1 MMAKL
6 LIPAAVAACVGLLP
20 AADFPSV
27 EIANGLIRAK
37 IYLPDAQNGYYRG
50 TRFDWSGVVYSLQYQ
65 EHNYYGPW
73 VQRMDAKVRDFV
85 YEGPDIVGGPC
96 SSISGPVDEFGQMG
110 WEEAKPGGRFIK
122 IGVGALGRRD
132 EDRYD
137 SFRLFEIVDPGKW
150 TIGRSRDSIDF
161 TQQLA
166 DSSSG
171 YGYVYRKA
179 LRLVKGS
186 PEMVLEHSLQNTG
199 TRPIRT
205 TVYNHNFLVLDG
217 QPPGAPLVI
226 TVPFQIQT
234 HRPPNKELAEIRGNR
249 IVYLK
254 TLGDRDVATA
264 PLEGFSDSPADN
276 EIRIENAKLGAGMK
290 ISSDRPLARESWWS
304 IRSVV
309 AVEPYVAIAIEP
321 GAEFSW
327 KSTYRYYTL
336 PEGR

>member
-1 MMAKL
+1 MAK
-6 LIPAAVAACVGLLP
+6 IKVPAAMAVCMGLLP
-20 AADFPSV
+20 AAEFPSA
-27 EIANGLIRAK
+27 EIANGRIRAK

-50 TRFDWSGVVYSLQYQ
+50 TRFDWSGVVYSLQYKR
-65 EHNYYGPW
+65 HNYYGPW
-73 VQRMDAKVRDFV
+73 FQRTDPKVHDFV

-96 SSISGPVDEFGQMG
+96 SSITGPVDEFGQVG
-110 WEEAKPGGRFIK
+110 WAEAKPGGRFIK
-122 IGVGALGRRD
+122 IGVGALRRGD

-137 SFRLFEIVDPGKW
+137 NYRLYEIVNPGKW
-150 TIGRSRDSIDF
+150 SIGKSRDSIDF
-161 TQQLA
+161 TQELT

-171 YGYVYRKA
+171 YGYVYRKT
-179 LRLVKGS
+179 LRLVKGK
-186 PEMVLEHSLQNTG
+186 PEMVLEHRLKNTG

-205 TVYNHNFLVLDG
+205 TVYNHNFLVLDN

-234 HRPPNKELAEIRGNR
+234 QRPPNKELAEIRGNR

-254 TLGDRDVATA
+254 TLEGRDVVTT
-264 PLEGFSDSPADN
+264 PLEGFGDSPKDS

-290 ISSDRPLARESWWS
+290 ISSDRPLARESLWS

-309 AVEPYVAIAIEP
+309 AMEPFVAIEIEP

-327 KSTYRYYTL
+327 KSTYSFYTL